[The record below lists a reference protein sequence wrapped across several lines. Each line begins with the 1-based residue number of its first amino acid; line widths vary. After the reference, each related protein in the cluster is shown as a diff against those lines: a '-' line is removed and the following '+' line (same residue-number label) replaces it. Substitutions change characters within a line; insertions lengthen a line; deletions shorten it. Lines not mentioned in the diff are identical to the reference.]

1 MAHPKIPHLKTE
13 KYKAIGKR
21 PYGFDSYR
29 DEEGQA
35 WFVPH
40 KETIEFLAEA
50 IEHIRSGRSVRTVAA
65 WLEDKTK
72 RKLSATRLHKLAWTE
87 EELAERRKDRR
98 KKLTPKQRKIE
109 DLKNTEKQTRIKAEQ
124 AKRRLER
131 ARTGSGI
138 QTGSEPESFSDAGQ
152 PLERDVAFRPNP
164 GPQTDF
170 LAANEREVFYGGA
183 RGGGKTYSLLIAP
196 LRFVDKSTSRALL
209 IRRSMPELRDV
220 IFQTQQ
226 LYPKAVPGAKFKTQ
240 ENTWHFPGGARIEFG
255 YCENLQDVLR
265 YQGQSYSWIGVDEL
279 PQYDSPDVWHFLRS
293 SLRSADPSIPLHM
306 RACVDEGEVLTVDGW
321 KDIKDVRFG
330 ETVYSMDLETGELIT
345 KPVTGSYVY
354 DIDEPLVRI
363 FKKGFYAS
371 MTKDHRIAYRRHN
384 VEDKIEISRWN
395 EYKGKS
401 INLIRASNGYNAPG
415 FTKPD
420 FWEGSVEDYC
430 EFLGLFIAEGCTT
443 TRNRVIIT
451 QSKEQNHDF
460 VRRVMGSSGLKVYYS
475 CGDFTISDTALRE
488 HLLPLGKAHQKHF
501 PREFLKTATKQQLE
515 LAFKAYA
522 LGDGHWQSENSVE
535 CYTTSEQLRDDLQEI
550 AFKIG
555 ARTHT
560 RKRVY
565 PDPNQRDSWTVAFV
579 FNKKHTKVDRNPN
592 KRNDVVE
599 VDYKGKVY
607 CISVQDTENF
617 ILRQKGVVY
626 LSGNTGNPGNR
637 GSRWVKE
644 LFIEPCKPNTRFSE
658 KVEYELEGRTL
669 STEITRKFIPASVWD
684 NPYLTQDSSYIAMLA
699 SLPEVKRK
707 QFLYGDWD
715 VVEDGAFSEF
725 SRSTHVVEPFEVPNG
740 WTRIRAADF
749 GFSSPSAILWGA
761 VDYDNNIWI
770 YRELYVSKVTADQ
783 LGRMIR
789 EVESGDGK
797 IYDAVLDSSCWARRG
812 DRGPSIAEMLNAE
825 GCRFRPSD
833 RSPGSRISGKI
844 EVHKRLMVDEDTEE
858 PRLRIFE
865 NCPNLIR
872 QLSSLPLDKN
882 NPEDVDTKAEDH
894 AYDALRYMVSSRPTN
909 IRTAFE
915 NMPKSTWRPSDNRFG
930 Y

>member
-1 MAHPKIPHLKTE
+1 MAHPKIPHLKTD
-13 KYKAIGKR
+13 KYKAVGKR

-40 KETIEFLAEA
+40 KPTIDLLAEA
-50 IEHIRSGRSVRTVAA
+50 IDHIRSGRSVRKVAA
-65 WLEDKTK
+65 WLEDKTQ

-98 KKLTPKQRKIE
+98 KNLTPKQRKIE

-131 ARTGSGI
+131 ARAGSGI

-196 LRFVDKSTSRALL
+196 LRFVDKPTSRALL

-279 PQYDSPDVWHFLRS
+279 PQYDSPDVWYFLRS

-306 RACVDEGEVLTVDGW
+306 RA
-321 KDIKDVRFG
+321 
-330 ETVYSMDLETGELIT
+330 
-345 KPVTGSYVY
+345 
-354 DIDEPLVRI
+354 
-363 FKKGFYAS
+363 
-371 MTKDHRIAYRRHN
+371 
-384 VEDKIEISRWN
+384 
-395 EYKGKS
+395 
-401 INLIRASNGYNAPG
+401 
-415 FTKPD
+415 
-420 FWEGSVEDYC
+420 
-430 EFLGLFIAEGCTT
+430 
-443 TRNRVIIT
+443 
-451 QSKEQNHDF
+451 
-460 VRRVMGSSGLKVYYS
+460 
-475 CGDFTISDTALRE
+475 
-488 HLLPLGKAHQKHF
+488 
-501 PREFLKTATKQQLE
+501 
-515 LAFKAYA
+515 
-522 LGDGHWQSENSVE
+522 
-535 CYTTSEQLRDDLQEI
+535 
-550 AFKIG
+550 
-555 ARTHT
+555 
-560 RKRVY
+560 
-565 PDPNQRDSWTVAFV
+565 
-579 FNKKHTKVDRNPN
+579 
-592 KRNDVVE
+592 
-599 VDYKGKVY
+599 
-607 CISVQDTENF
+607 
-617 ILRQKGVVY
+617 
-626 LSGNTGNPGNR
+626 TGNPGNR

-725 SRSTHVVEPFEVPNG
+725 NRSTHVVEPFEVPNG

-770 YRELYVSKVTADQ
+770 YRELYISKVTADQ

-844 EVHKRLMVDEDTEE
+844 EIHKRLMVDEDTEE

-915 NMPKSTWRPSDNRFG
+915 NTPKSTWRPSDNRFG

>member
-1 MAHPKIPHLKTE
+1 MAHPKIPHLKTD
-13 KYKAIGKR
+13 KYKAVGKR

-40 KETIEFLAEA
+40 KPTIDLLAEA
-50 IEHIRSGRSVRTVAA
+50 IDHIRSGRSVRKVAA
-65 WLEDKTK
+65 WLEDKTQ

-98 KKLTPKQRKIE
+98 KNLTPKQRKIE
-109 DLKNTEKQTRIKAEQ
+109 DLKNVEKQTRIKAEQ
-124 AKRRLER
+124 AKRRLGR
-131 ARTGSGI
+131 ARAGSGI

-152 PLERDVAFRPNP
+152 PLERDIAFRPNP

-196 LRFVDKSTSRALL
+196 LRFVDKPTSRALL

-279 PQYDSPDVWHFLRS
+279 PQYDSPDVWYFLRS

-306 RACVDEGEVLTVDGW
+306 RA
-321 KDIKDVRFG
+321 
-330 ETVYSMDLETGELIT
+330 
-345 KPVTGSYVY
+345 
-354 DIDEPLVRI
+354 
-363 FKKGFYAS
+363 
-371 MTKDHRIAYRRHN
+371 
-384 VEDKIEISRWN
+384 
-395 EYKGKS
+395 
-401 INLIRASNGYNAPG
+401 
-415 FTKPD
+415 
-420 FWEGSVEDYC
+420 
-430 EFLGLFIAEGCTT
+430 
-443 TRNRVIIT
+443 
-451 QSKEQNHDF
+451 
-460 VRRVMGSSGLKVYYS
+460 
-475 CGDFTISDTALRE
+475 
-488 HLLPLGKAHQKHF
+488 
-501 PREFLKTATKQQLE
+501 
-515 LAFKAYA
+515 
-522 LGDGHWQSENSVE
+522 
-535 CYTTSEQLRDDLQEI
+535 
-550 AFKIG
+550 
-555 ARTHT
+555 
-560 RKRVY
+560 
-565 PDPNQRDSWTVAFV
+565 
-579 FNKKHTKVDRNPN
+579 
-592 KRNDVVE
+592 
-599 VDYKGKVY
+599 
-607 CISVQDTENF
+607 
-617 ILRQKGVVY
+617 
-626 LSGNTGNPGNR
+626 TGNPGNR

-725 SRSTHVVEPFEVPNG
+725 DRSTHVVEPFEVPNG

-770 YRELYVSKVTADQ
+770 YRELYISKVTADQ

-844 EVHKRLMVDEDTEE
+844 EIHKRLMVDEDTEE

-915 NMPKSTWRPSDNRFG
+915 NTPKSTWRPSDNRFG

>member
-1 MAHPKIPHLKTE
+1 MAHPKIPHLKTD
-13 KYKAIGKR
+13 KYKAVGKR

-40 KETIEFLAEA
+40 KPTIDLLAEA
-50 IEHIRSGRSVRTVAA
+50 IDHIRSGRSVRTVAA

-98 KKLTPKQRKIE
+98 KNLTPKQRKIE

-131 ARTGSGI
+131 ARSRSGV
-138 QTGSEPESFSDAGQ
+138 QTGLEPESFDDAGQ

-196 LRFVDKSTSRALL
+196 LRFVDKPTSRALL

-240 ENTWHFPGGARIEFG
+240 ENTWHFPSGARIEFG
-255 YCENLQDVLR
+255 YCENLTDVLR

-279 PQYDSPDVWHFLRS
+279 PQYESPDVWHFLRS
-293 SLRSADPSIPLHM
+293 SLRSADPSIPLHF
-306 RACVDEGEVLTVDGW
+306 RA
-321 KDIKDVRFG
+321 
-330 ETVYSMDLETGELIT
+330 
-345 KPVTGSYVY
+345 
-354 DIDEPLVRI
+354 
-363 FKKGFYAS
+363 
-371 MTKDHRIAYRRHN
+371 
-384 VEDKIEISRWN
+384 
-395 EYKGKS
+395 
-401 INLIRASNGYNAPG
+401 
-415 FTKPD
+415 
-420 FWEGSVEDYC
+420 
-430 EFLGLFIAEGCTT
+430 
-443 TRNRVIIT
+443 
-451 QSKEQNHDF
+451 
-460 VRRVMGSSGLKVYYS
+460 
-475 CGDFTISDTALRE
+475 
-488 HLLPLGKAHQKHF
+488 
-501 PREFLKTATKQQLE
+501 
-515 LAFKAYA
+515 
-522 LGDGHWQSENSVE
+522 
-535 CYTTSEQLRDDLQEI
+535 
-550 AFKIG
+550 
-555 ARTHT
+555 
-560 RKRVY
+560 
-565 PDPNQRDSWTVAFV
+565 
-579 FNKKHTKVDRNPN
+579 
-592 KRNDVVE
+592 
-599 VDYKGKVY
+599 
-607 CISVQDTENF
+607 
-617 ILRQKGVVY
+617 
-626 LSGNTGNPGNR
+626 TGNPGNR

-644 LFIEPCKPNTRFSE
+644 LFIDPAEPNTRFTQ
-658 KVEYELEGRTL
+658 KVEYELDGRTL

-725 SRSTHVVEPFEVPNG
+725 NRSTHVVEPFEVPNG

-761 VDYDNNIWI
+761 VDYDDNLWI

-812 DRGPSIAEMLNAE
+812 DRGPSIAEMMNAE

-915 NMPKSTWRPSDNRFG
+915 NTPKSTWRPSDNRFG

>member
-1 MAHPKIPHLKTE
+1 MAHPKIPHLKTD
-13 KYKAIGKR
+13 KYKAVGKR

-40 KETIEFLAEA
+40 KPTIDLLAEA
-50 IEHIRSGRSVRTVAA
+50 IDHIRSGRSVRTVAA

-87 EELAERRKDRR
+87 EELTERRKDRR

-131 ARTGSGI
+131 ARSRSGV
-138 QTGSEPESFSDAGQ
+138 QTGLEPESFADAGQ
-152 PLERDVAFRPNP
+152 PLERDIAFRPNP

-196 LRFVDKSTSRALL
+196 LRFVDKPTSRALL

-226 LYPKAVPGAKFKTQ
+226 LYPKAVPGAKFKIQ
-240 ENTWHFPGGARIEFG
+240 ENTWHFPSGARIEFG
-255 YCENLQDVLR
+255 YCENLTDVLR

-279 PQYDSPDVWHFLRS
+279 PQYESPDVWHFLRS
-293 SLRSADPSIPLHM
+293 SLRSADPSIPLHF
-306 RACVDEGEVLTVDGW
+306 RA
-321 KDIKDVRFG
+321 
-330 ETVYSMDLETGELIT
+330 
-345 KPVTGSYVY
+345 
-354 DIDEPLVRI
+354 
-363 FKKGFYAS
+363 
-371 MTKDHRIAYRRHN
+371 
-384 VEDKIEISRWN
+384 
-395 EYKGKS
+395 
-401 INLIRASNGYNAPG
+401 
-415 FTKPD
+415 
-420 FWEGSVEDYC
+420 
-430 EFLGLFIAEGCTT
+430 
-443 TRNRVIIT
+443 
-451 QSKEQNHDF
+451 
-460 VRRVMGSSGLKVYYS
+460 
-475 CGDFTISDTALRE
+475 
-488 HLLPLGKAHQKHF
+488 
-501 PREFLKTATKQQLE
+501 
-515 LAFKAYA
+515 
-522 LGDGHWQSENSVE
+522 
-535 CYTTSEQLRDDLQEI
+535 
-550 AFKIG
+550 
-555 ARTHT
+555 
-560 RKRVY
+560 
-565 PDPNQRDSWTVAFV
+565 
-579 FNKKHTKVDRNPN
+579 
-592 KRNDVVE
+592 
-599 VDYKGKVY
+599 
-607 CISVQDTENF
+607 
-617 ILRQKGVVY
+617 
-626 LSGNTGNPGNR
+626 TGNPGNR

-644 LFIEPCKPNTRFSE
+644 LFIDPAEPNTRFTQ
-658 KVEYELEGRTL
+658 KVEYELDGRTL

-725 SRSTHVVEPFEVPNG
+725 NRSTHVVQPFEVPNG

-761 VDYDNNIWI
+761 VDYDDNLWI

-812 DRGPSIAEMLNAE
+812 DRGPSIAEMMNAE

-915 NMPKSTWRPSDNRFG
+915 NTPKSTWRPSDNRFG

>member
-1 MAHPKIPHLKTE
+1 MAHPKIPHLKTD
-13 KYKAIGKR
+13 KYKAVGKR

-40 KETIEFLAEA
+40 KPTIDLLAEA
-50 IEHIRSGRSVRTVAA
+50 IDHIRSGRSVRTVAA
-65 WLEDKTK
+65 WLEDKTQ

-98 KKLTPKQRKIE
+98 KNLTPKQRKIE
-109 DLKNTEKQTRIKAEQ
+109 DLKNVEKQTRIKAEQ

-131 ARTGSGI
+131 ARAGSGI

-196 LRFVDKSTSRALL
+196 LRFVDKPTSRALL

-279 PQYDSPDVWHFLRS
+279 PQYDSPDVWYFLRS

-306 RACVDEGEVLTVDGW
+306 RA
-321 KDIKDVRFG
+321 
-330 ETVYSMDLETGELIT
+330 
-345 KPVTGSYVY
+345 
-354 DIDEPLVRI
+354 
-363 FKKGFYAS
+363 
-371 MTKDHRIAYRRHN
+371 
-384 VEDKIEISRWN
+384 
-395 EYKGKS
+395 
-401 INLIRASNGYNAPG
+401 
-415 FTKPD
+415 
-420 FWEGSVEDYC
+420 
-430 EFLGLFIAEGCTT
+430 
-443 TRNRVIIT
+443 
-451 QSKEQNHDF
+451 
-460 VRRVMGSSGLKVYYS
+460 
-475 CGDFTISDTALRE
+475 
-488 HLLPLGKAHQKHF
+488 
-501 PREFLKTATKQQLE
+501 
-515 LAFKAYA
+515 
-522 LGDGHWQSENSVE
+522 
-535 CYTTSEQLRDDLQEI
+535 
-550 AFKIG
+550 
-555 ARTHT
+555 
-560 RKRVY
+560 
-565 PDPNQRDSWTVAFV
+565 
-579 FNKKHTKVDRNPN
+579 
-592 KRNDVVE
+592 
-599 VDYKGKVY
+599 
-607 CISVQDTENF
+607 
-617 ILRQKGVVY
+617 
-626 LSGNTGNPGNR
+626 TGNPGNR

-725 SRSTHVVEPFEVPNG
+725 NRSTHVVEPFEVPNG

-761 VDYDNNIWI
+761 VDYDDNLWI

-812 DRGPSIAEMLNAE
+812 DRGPSIAEMMNAE

-915 NMPKSTWRPSDNRFG
+915 NTPKSTWRPSDNRFG

>member
-1 MAHPKIPHLKTE
+1 MAHPKIPHLKTD
-13 KYKAIGKR
+13 KYKAVGKR

-29 DEEGQA
+29 DEEGKA

-40 KETIEFLAEA
+40 KPTIDLLAEA
-50 IEHIRSGRSVRTVAA
+50 IDHIRSGRSVRTVAA

-87 EELAERRKDRR
+87 EELTERRKDRR
-98 KKLTPKQRKIE
+98 KNLTPKQRKIE

-131 ARTGSGI
+131 ARSRSGV
-138 QTGSEPESFSDAGQ
+138 QTGLEPESFDDAGQ

-196 LRFVDKSTSRALL
+196 LRFVDKPTSRALL

-240 ENTWHFPGGARIEFG
+240 ENTWHFPSGARIEFG
-255 YCENLQDVLR
+255 YCENLTDVLR

-279 PQYDSPDVWHFLRS
+279 PQYESPDVWHFLRS
-293 SLRSADPSIPLHM
+293 SLRSADPSIPLHF
-306 RACVDEGEVLTVDGW
+306 RA
-321 KDIKDVRFG
+321 
-330 ETVYSMDLETGELIT
+330 
-345 KPVTGSYVY
+345 
-354 DIDEPLVRI
+354 
-363 FKKGFYAS
+363 
-371 MTKDHRIAYRRHN
+371 
-384 VEDKIEISRWN
+384 
-395 EYKGKS
+395 
-401 INLIRASNGYNAPG
+401 
-415 FTKPD
+415 
-420 FWEGSVEDYC
+420 
-430 EFLGLFIAEGCTT
+430 
-443 TRNRVIIT
+443 
-451 QSKEQNHDF
+451 
-460 VRRVMGSSGLKVYYS
+460 
-475 CGDFTISDTALRE
+475 
-488 HLLPLGKAHQKHF
+488 
-501 PREFLKTATKQQLE
+501 
-515 LAFKAYA
+515 
-522 LGDGHWQSENSVE
+522 
-535 CYTTSEQLRDDLQEI
+535 
-550 AFKIG
+550 
-555 ARTHT
+555 
-560 RKRVY
+560 
-565 PDPNQRDSWTVAFV
+565 
-579 FNKKHTKVDRNPN
+579 
-592 KRNDVVE
+592 
-599 VDYKGKVY
+599 
-607 CISVQDTENF
+607 
-617 ILRQKGVVY
+617 
-626 LSGNTGNPGNR
+626 TGNPGNR

-644 LFIEPCKPNTRFSE
+644 LFIDPAEPNTRFTQ
-658 KVEYELEGRTL
+658 KVEYELDGRTL

-725 SRSTHVVEPFEVPNG
+725 NRSTHVVQPFEVPNG

-761 VDYDNNIWI
+761 VDYDDNLWI

-812 DRGPSIAEMLNAE
+812 DRGPSIAEMMNAE

-915 NMPKSTWRPSDNRFG
+915 NTPKSTWRPSDNRFG

>member
-1 MAHPKIPHLKTE
+1 MAHPKIPHLKTD
-13 KYKAIGKR
+13 KYKAVGKR

-40 KETIEFLAEA
+40 KPTIDLLAEA
-50 IEHIRSGRSVRTVAA
+50 IDHIRSGRSVRTVAA

-87 EELAERRKDRR
+87 EELTERRKDRR
-98 KKLTPKQRKIE
+98 KNLTPKQRKIE

-131 ARTGSGI
+131 ARAGSGI

-196 LRFVDKSTSRALL
+196 LRFVDKPTSRALL

-255 YCENLQDVLR
+255 YCENLPDVLR

-279 PQYDSPDVWHFLRS
+279 PQYESPDVWHFLRS
-293 SLRSADPSIPLHM
+293 SLRSADPSIPLHF
-306 RACVDEGEVLTVDGW
+306 RA
-321 KDIKDVRFG
+321 
-330 ETVYSMDLETGELIT
+330 
-345 KPVTGSYVY
+345 
-354 DIDEPLVRI
+354 
-363 FKKGFYAS
+363 
-371 MTKDHRIAYRRHN
+371 
-384 VEDKIEISRWN
+384 
-395 EYKGKS
+395 
-401 INLIRASNGYNAPG
+401 
-415 FTKPD
+415 
-420 FWEGSVEDYC
+420 
-430 EFLGLFIAEGCTT
+430 
-443 TRNRVIIT
+443 
-451 QSKEQNHDF
+451 
-460 VRRVMGSSGLKVYYS
+460 
-475 CGDFTISDTALRE
+475 
-488 HLLPLGKAHQKHF
+488 
-501 PREFLKTATKQQLE
+501 
-515 LAFKAYA
+515 
-522 LGDGHWQSENSVE
+522 
-535 CYTTSEQLRDDLQEI
+535 
-550 AFKIG
+550 
-555 ARTHT
+555 
-560 RKRVY
+560 
-565 PDPNQRDSWTVAFV
+565 
-579 FNKKHTKVDRNPN
+579 
-592 KRNDVVE
+592 
-599 VDYKGKVY
+599 
-607 CISVQDTENF
+607 
-617 ILRQKGVVY
+617 
-626 LSGNTGNPGNR
+626 TGNPGNR

-644 LFIEPCKPNTRFSE
+644 LFIDPAEPNTRFTQ
-658 KVEYELEGRTL
+658 KVEYELGGRTL

-725 SRSTHVVEPFEVPNG
+725 NRSTHVVEPFEVPNG

-761 VDYDNNIWI
+761 VDYDDNLWI

-915 NMPKSTWRPSDNRFG
+915 NTPKSTWRPSDNRFG

>member
-1 MAHPKIPHLKTE
+1 MAHPKIPHLKTD
-13 KYKAIGKR
+13 KYKAVGKR

-40 KETIEFLAEA
+40 KPTIDLLAEA
-50 IEHIRSGRSVRTVAA
+50 IDHIRSGRSVRTVSA
-65 WLEDKTK
+65 WLEDKTQ
-72 RKLSATRLHKLAWTE
+72 RKLSATRLHKLAWTP

-98 KKLTPKQRKIE
+98 KNLTPKQRKIE
-109 DLKNTEKQTRIKAEQ
+109 DLKNVEKQTRIKAEQ
-124 AKRRLER
+124 AKRRLGR
-131 ARTGSGI
+131 ARAGSGI

-196 LRFVDKSTSRALL
+196 LRFVDKPTSRALL

-240 ENTWHFPGGARIEFG
+240 ENTWHFPSGARIEFG
-255 YCENLQDVLR
+255 YCENLTDVLR

-293 SLRSADPSIPLHM
+293 SLRSADPSIPLHF
-306 RACVDEGEVLTVDGW
+306 RA
-321 KDIKDVRFG
+321 
-330 ETVYSMDLETGELIT
+330 
-345 KPVTGSYVY
+345 
-354 DIDEPLVRI
+354 
-363 FKKGFYAS
+363 
-371 MTKDHRIAYRRHN
+371 
-384 VEDKIEISRWN
+384 
-395 EYKGKS
+395 
-401 INLIRASNGYNAPG
+401 
-415 FTKPD
+415 
-420 FWEGSVEDYC
+420 
-430 EFLGLFIAEGCTT
+430 
-443 TRNRVIIT
+443 
-451 QSKEQNHDF
+451 
-460 VRRVMGSSGLKVYYS
+460 
-475 CGDFTISDTALRE
+475 
-488 HLLPLGKAHQKHF
+488 
-501 PREFLKTATKQQLE
+501 
-515 LAFKAYA
+515 
-522 LGDGHWQSENSVE
+522 
-535 CYTTSEQLRDDLQEI
+535 
-550 AFKIG
+550 
-555 ARTHT
+555 
-560 RKRVY
+560 
-565 PDPNQRDSWTVAFV
+565 
-579 FNKKHTKVDRNPN
+579 
-592 KRNDVVE
+592 
-599 VDYKGKVY
+599 
-607 CISVQDTENF
+607 
-617 ILRQKGVVY
+617 
-626 LSGNTGNPGNR
+626 TGNPGNR

-644 LFIEPCKPNTRFSE
+644 LFIDPAEPNTRFTE
-658 KVEYELEGRTL
+658 KVEYELDGRTL

-725 SRSTHVVEPFEVPNG
+725 NRSTHVVEPFEVPNG

-761 VDYDNNIWI
+761 VDYDDNLWI

-833 RSPGSRISGKI
+833 RSPGSRIGGKI

-915 NMPKSTWRPSDNRFG
+915 NTPKSTWRPSDNRFG

>member
-1 MAHPKIPHLKTE
+1 MAHPKIPHLKTD
-13 KYKAIGKR
+13 KYKAVGKR

-40 KETIEFLAEA
+40 KPTIDLLAEA
-50 IEHIRSGRSVRTVAA
+50 IDHIRSGRSVRTVAA
-65 WLEDKTK
+65 WLEDKTQ

-98 KKLTPKQRKIE
+98 KNLTPKQRKIE
-109 DLKNTEKQTRIKAEQ
+109 DLKNTEKQTRIKSEQ

-131 ARTGSGI
+131 ARAGSGI

-152 PLERDVAFRPNP
+152 PLERDIAFRPNP

-196 LRFVDKSTSRALL
+196 LRFVDKPTSRALL

-279 PQYDSPDVWHFLRS
+279 PQYDSPDVWYFLRS

-306 RACVDEGEVLTVDGW
+306 RA
-321 KDIKDVRFG
+321 
-330 ETVYSMDLETGELIT
+330 
-345 KPVTGSYVY
+345 
-354 DIDEPLVRI
+354 
-363 FKKGFYAS
+363 
-371 MTKDHRIAYRRHN
+371 
-384 VEDKIEISRWN
+384 
-395 EYKGKS
+395 
-401 INLIRASNGYNAPG
+401 
-415 FTKPD
+415 
-420 FWEGSVEDYC
+420 
-430 EFLGLFIAEGCTT
+430 
-443 TRNRVIIT
+443 
-451 QSKEQNHDF
+451 
-460 VRRVMGSSGLKVYYS
+460 
-475 CGDFTISDTALRE
+475 
-488 HLLPLGKAHQKHF
+488 
-501 PREFLKTATKQQLE
+501 
-515 LAFKAYA
+515 
-522 LGDGHWQSENSVE
+522 
-535 CYTTSEQLRDDLQEI
+535 
-550 AFKIG
+550 
-555 ARTHT
+555 
-560 RKRVY
+560 
-565 PDPNQRDSWTVAFV
+565 
-579 FNKKHTKVDRNPN
+579 
-592 KRNDVVE
+592 
-599 VDYKGKVY
+599 
-607 CISVQDTENF
+607 
-617 ILRQKGVVY
+617 
-626 LSGNTGNPGNR
+626 TGNPGNR

-725 SRSTHVVEPFEVPNG
+725 NRSTHVVEPFEVPNG

-770 YRELYVSKVTADQ
+770 YRELYISKVTADQ

-844 EVHKRLMVDEDTEE
+844 EIHKRLMVDEDTEE

-915 NMPKSTWRPSDNRFG
+915 NMPKTTWRPSDNRFG

>member
-1 MAHPKIPHLKTE
+1 MAHPKIPHLKTD
-13 KYKAIGKR
+13 KYKAVGKR

-40 KETIEFLAEA
+40 KPTIDLLAEA
-50 IEHIRSGRSVRTVAA
+50 IDHIRSGRSVRTVAA

-87 EELAERRKDRR
+87 EELTERRKDRR
-98 KKLTPKQRKIE
+98 KNLTPKQRKIE

-131 ARTGSGI
+131 ARSRSGV
-138 QTGSEPESFSDAGQ
+138 QTGLEPESFDDAGQ

-196 LRFVDKSTSRALL
+196 LRFVDKPTSRALL

-240 ENTWHFPGGARIEFG
+240 ENTWHFPSGARIEFG
-255 YCENLQDVLR
+255 YCENLTDVLR

-279 PQYDSPDVWHFLRS
+279 PQYESPDVWHFLRS
-293 SLRSADPSIPLHM
+293 SLRSADPSIPLHF
-306 RACVDEGEVLTVDGW
+306 RA
-321 KDIKDVRFG
+321 
-330 ETVYSMDLETGELIT
+330 
-345 KPVTGSYVY
+345 
-354 DIDEPLVRI
+354 
-363 FKKGFYAS
+363 
-371 MTKDHRIAYRRHN
+371 
-384 VEDKIEISRWN
+384 
-395 EYKGKS
+395 
-401 INLIRASNGYNAPG
+401 
-415 FTKPD
+415 
-420 FWEGSVEDYC
+420 
-430 EFLGLFIAEGCTT
+430 
-443 TRNRVIIT
+443 
-451 QSKEQNHDF
+451 
-460 VRRVMGSSGLKVYYS
+460 
-475 CGDFTISDTALRE
+475 
-488 HLLPLGKAHQKHF
+488 
-501 PREFLKTATKQQLE
+501 
-515 LAFKAYA
+515 
-522 LGDGHWQSENSVE
+522 
-535 CYTTSEQLRDDLQEI
+535 
-550 AFKIG
+550 
-555 ARTHT
+555 
-560 RKRVY
+560 
-565 PDPNQRDSWTVAFV
+565 
-579 FNKKHTKVDRNPN
+579 
-592 KRNDVVE
+592 
-599 VDYKGKVY
+599 
-607 CISVQDTENF
+607 
-617 ILRQKGVVY
+617 
-626 LSGNTGNPGNR
+626 TGNPGNR

-644 LFIEPCKPNTRFSE
+644 LFIDPAEPNTRFTQ
-658 KVEYELEGRTL
+658 KVEYELDGRTL

-725 SRSTHVVEPFEVPNG
+725 NRSTHVVEPFEVPNG

-761 VDYDNNIWI
+761 VDYDDNLWI

-812 DRGPSIAEMLNAE
+812 DRGPSIAEMMNAE

-915 NMPKSTWRPSDNRFG
+915 NTPKSTWRPSDNRFG

>member
-1 MAHPKIPHLKTE
+1 MAHPKIPHLKTD
-13 KYKAIGKR
+13 KYKAVGKR

-40 KETIEFLAEA
+40 KPTIDLLAEA
-50 IEHIRSGRSVRTVAA
+50 IDHIRSGRSVRKVAA
-65 WLEDKTK
+65 WLEDKTQ

-98 KKLTPKQRKIE
+98 KNLTPKQRKIE

-124 AKRRLER
+124 AKRRLGR
-131 ARTGSGI
+131 ARAGSGI

-196 LRFVDKSTSRALL
+196 LRFVDKPTSRALL

-279 PQYDSPDVWHFLRS
+279 PQYDSPDVWYFLRS

-306 RACVDEGEVLTVDGW
+306 RA
-321 KDIKDVRFG
+321 
-330 ETVYSMDLETGELIT
+330 
-345 KPVTGSYVY
+345 
-354 DIDEPLVRI
+354 
-363 FKKGFYAS
+363 
-371 MTKDHRIAYRRHN
+371 
-384 VEDKIEISRWN
+384 
-395 EYKGKS
+395 
-401 INLIRASNGYNAPG
+401 
-415 FTKPD
+415 
-420 FWEGSVEDYC
+420 
-430 EFLGLFIAEGCTT
+430 
-443 TRNRVIIT
+443 
-451 QSKEQNHDF
+451 
-460 VRRVMGSSGLKVYYS
+460 
-475 CGDFTISDTALRE
+475 
-488 HLLPLGKAHQKHF
+488 
-501 PREFLKTATKQQLE
+501 
-515 LAFKAYA
+515 
-522 LGDGHWQSENSVE
+522 
-535 CYTTSEQLRDDLQEI
+535 
-550 AFKIG
+550 
-555 ARTHT
+555 
-560 RKRVY
+560 
-565 PDPNQRDSWTVAFV
+565 
-579 FNKKHTKVDRNPN
+579 
-592 KRNDVVE
+592 
-599 VDYKGKVY
+599 
-607 CISVQDTENF
+607 
-617 ILRQKGVVY
+617 
-626 LSGNTGNPGNR
+626 TGNPGNR

-725 SRSTHVVEPFEVPNG
+725 NRSTHVVEPFEVPNG

-770 YRELYVSKVTADQ
+770 YRELYISKVTADQ

-844 EVHKRLMVDEDTEE
+844 EIHKRLMVDEDTEE

>member
-1 MAHPKIPHLKTE
+1 MAHPKIPHLKTD
-13 KYKAIGKR
+13 KYKAVGKR

-40 KETIEFLAEA
+40 KPTIDLLAEA
-50 IEHIRSGRSVRTVAA
+50 IDHIRSGRSVRTVAA

-87 EELAERRKDRR
+87 EELTERRKDRR
-98 KKLTPKQRKIE
+98 KNLTPKQRKIE

-131 ARTGSGI
+131 ARFRSGV
-138 QTGSEPESFSDAGQ
+138 QTGLEPESFADAGQ

-196 LRFVDKSTSRALL
+196 LRFVDKPTSRALL

-240 ENTWHFPGGARIEFG
+240 ENTWHFPSGARIEFG
-255 YCENLQDVLR
+255 YCENLTDVLR

-279 PQYDSPDVWHFLRS
+279 PQYESPDVWHFLRS
-293 SLRSADPSIPLHM
+293 SLRSADPSIPLHF
-306 RACVDEGEVLTVDGW
+306 RA
-321 KDIKDVRFG
+321 
-330 ETVYSMDLETGELIT
+330 
-345 KPVTGSYVY
+345 
-354 DIDEPLVRI
+354 
-363 FKKGFYAS
+363 
-371 MTKDHRIAYRRHN
+371 
-384 VEDKIEISRWN
+384 
-395 EYKGKS
+395 
-401 INLIRASNGYNAPG
+401 
-415 FTKPD
+415 
-420 FWEGSVEDYC
+420 
-430 EFLGLFIAEGCTT
+430 
-443 TRNRVIIT
+443 
-451 QSKEQNHDF
+451 
-460 VRRVMGSSGLKVYYS
+460 
-475 CGDFTISDTALRE
+475 
-488 HLLPLGKAHQKHF
+488 
-501 PREFLKTATKQQLE
+501 
-515 LAFKAYA
+515 
-522 LGDGHWQSENSVE
+522 
-535 CYTTSEQLRDDLQEI
+535 
-550 AFKIG
+550 
-555 ARTHT
+555 
-560 RKRVY
+560 
-565 PDPNQRDSWTVAFV
+565 
-579 FNKKHTKVDRNPN
+579 
-592 KRNDVVE
+592 
-599 VDYKGKVY
+599 
-607 CISVQDTENF
+607 
-617 ILRQKGVVY
+617 
-626 LSGNTGNPGNR
+626 TGNPGNR

-644 LFIEPCKPNTRFSE
+644 LFIDPAEPNTRFTQ
-658 KVEYELEGRTL
+658 KVEYELDGRTL

-725 SRSTHVVEPFEVPNG
+725 NRSTHVVEPFEVPNG

-761 VDYDNNIWI
+761 VDYDDNLWI

-812 DRGPSIAEMLNAE
+812 DRGPSIAEMMNAE

-915 NMPKSTWRPSDNRFG
+915 NTPKSTWRPSDNRFG

>member
-29 DEEGQA
+29 DKEGQA

-50 IEHIRSGRSVRTVAA
+50 IEHIRSGRSVRTVSA

-131 ARTGSGI
+131 AKSGSGI

-152 PLERDVAFRPNP
+152 PLERDVAFRPNH

-196 LRFVDKSTSRALL
+196 LRFVDKPTSRALL
-209 IRRSMPELRDV
+209 IRKSMPELRDV

-306 RACVDEGEVLTVDGW
+306 RA
-321 KDIKDVRFG
+321 
-330 ETVYSMDLETGELIT
+330 
-345 KPVTGSYVY
+345 
-354 DIDEPLVRI
+354 
-363 FKKGFYAS
+363 
-371 MTKDHRIAYRRHN
+371 
-384 VEDKIEISRWN
+384 
-395 EYKGKS
+395 
-401 INLIRASNGYNAPG
+401 
-415 FTKPD
+415 
-420 FWEGSVEDYC
+420 
-430 EFLGLFIAEGCTT
+430 
-443 TRNRVIIT
+443 
-451 QSKEQNHDF
+451 
-460 VRRVMGSSGLKVYYS
+460 
-475 CGDFTISDTALRE
+475 
-488 HLLPLGKAHQKHF
+488 
-501 PREFLKTATKQQLE
+501 
-515 LAFKAYA
+515 
-522 LGDGHWQSENSVE
+522 
-535 CYTTSEQLRDDLQEI
+535 
-550 AFKIG
+550 
-555 ARTHT
+555 
-560 RKRVY
+560 
-565 PDPNQRDSWTVAFV
+565 
-579 FNKKHTKVDRNPN
+579 
-592 KRNDVVE
+592 
-599 VDYKGKVY
+599 
-607 CISVQDTENF
+607 
-617 ILRQKGVVY
+617 
-626 LSGNTGNPGNR
+626 TGNPGNR

-725 SRSTHVVEPFEVPNG
+725 NRSTHVVEPFEVPNG

-844 EVHKRLMVDEDTEE
+844 EIHKRLMVDEDTEE

-872 QLSSLPLDKN
+872 QLNSLPLDKN

-915 NMPKSTWRPSDNRFG
+915 NTPKSTWRPSDNRFG

>member
-29 DEEGQA
+29 DKEGQA

-65 WLEDKTK
+65 WLEDKTQ

-98 KKLTPKQRKIE
+98 KNLTPKQRKIE

-131 ARTGSGI
+131 AKAGSGI

-152 PLERDVAFRPNP
+152 PLERDVAFRPNH

-196 LRFVDKSTSRALL
+196 LRFVDKPTSRALL

-306 RACVDEGEVLTVDGW
+306 RA
-321 KDIKDVRFG
+321 
-330 ETVYSMDLETGELIT
+330 
-345 KPVTGSYVY
+345 
-354 DIDEPLVRI
+354 
-363 FKKGFYAS
+363 
-371 MTKDHRIAYRRHN
+371 
-384 VEDKIEISRWN
+384 
-395 EYKGKS
+395 
-401 INLIRASNGYNAPG
+401 
-415 FTKPD
+415 
-420 FWEGSVEDYC
+420 
-430 EFLGLFIAEGCTT
+430 
-443 TRNRVIIT
+443 
-451 QSKEQNHDF
+451 
-460 VRRVMGSSGLKVYYS
+460 
-475 CGDFTISDTALRE
+475 
-488 HLLPLGKAHQKHF
+488 
-501 PREFLKTATKQQLE
+501 
-515 LAFKAYA
+515 
-522 LGDGHWQSENSVE
+522 
-535 CYTTSEQLRDDLQEI
+535 
-550 AFKIG
+550 
-555 ARTHT
+555 
-560 RKRVY
+560 
-565 PDPNQRDSWTVAFV
+565 
-579 FNKKHTKVDRNPN
+579 
-592 KRNDVVE
+592 
-599 VDYKGKVY
+599 
-607 CISVQDTENF
+607 
-617 ILRQKGVVY
+617 
-626 LSGNTGNPGNR
+626 TGNPGNR

-725 SRSTHVVEPFEVPNG
+725 NRSTHVVEPFEVPNG

-844 EVHKRLMVDEDTEE
+844 EIHKRLMVDEDTEE

-872 QLSSLPLDKN
+872 QLNSLPLDKN

-915 NMPKSTWRPSDNRFG
+915 NTPKSTWRPSDNRFG

>member
-1 MAHPKIPHLKTE
+1 MAHPKIPHLKTD
-13 KYKAIGKR
+13 KYKAVGKR

-40 KETIEFLAEA
+40 KPTIDLLAEA
-50 IEHIRSGRSVRTVAA
+50 IDHIRSGRSVRTVAA

-87 EELAERRKDRR
+87 EELTERRKDRR
-98 KKLTPKQRKIE
+98 KNLTPKQRKIE

-131 ARTGSGI
+131 ARSRSGV
-138 QTGSEPESFSDAGQ
+138 QTGLEPESFDDAGQ

-196 LRFVDKSTSRALL
+196 LRFVDKPTSRALL

-279 PQYDSPDVWHFLRS
+279 PQYDSPDVWYFLRS

-306 RACVDEGEVLTVDGW
+306 RA
-321 KDIKDVRFG
+321 
-330 ETVYSMDLETGELIT
+330 
-345 KPVTGSYVY
+345 
-354 DIDEPLVRI
+354 
-363 FKKGFYAS
+363 
-371 MTKDHRIAYRRHN
+371 
-384 VEDKIEISRWN
+384 
-395 EYKGKS
+395 
-401 INLIRASNGYNAPG
+401 
-415 FTKPD
+415 
-420 FWEGSVEDYC
+420 
-430 EFLGLFIAEGCTT
+430 
-443 TRNRVIIT
+443 
-451 QSKEQNHDF
+451 
-460 VRRVMGSSGLKVYYS
+460 
-475 CGDFTISDTALRE
+475 
-488 HLLPLGKAHQKHF
+488 
-501 PREFLKTATKQQLE
+501 
-515 LAFKAYA
+515 
-522 LGDGHWQSENSVE
+522 
-535 CYTTSEQLRDDLQEI
+535 
-550 AFKIG
+550 
-555 ARTHT
+555 
-560 RKRVY
+560 
-565 PDPNQRDSWTVAFV
+565 
-579 FNKKHTKVDRNPN
+579 
-592 KRNDVVE
+592 
-599 VDYKGKVY
+599 
-607 CISVQDTENF
+607 
-617 ILRQKGVVY
+617 
-626 LSGNTGNPGNR
+626 TGNPGNR

-725 SRSTHVVEPFEVPNG
+725 NRSTHVVQPFEVPNG

-761 VDYDNNIWI
+761 VDYDDNLWI

-812 DRGPSIAEMLNAE
+812 DRGPSIAEMMNAE

-915 NMPKSTWRPSDNRFG
+915 NTPKSTWRPSDNRFG

>member
-1 MAHPKIPHLKTE
+1 MAHPKIPHLKTD
-13 KYKAIGKR
+13 KYKAVGKR

-40 KETIEFLAEA
+40 KPTIDLLAEA
-50 IEHIRSGRSVRTVAA
+50 IDHIRSGRSVRKVAA
-65 WLEDKTK
+65 WLEDKTQ

-98 KKLTPKQRKIE
+98 KNLTPKQRKIE
-109 DLKNTEKQTRIKAEQ
+109 DLKNVEKQTRIKAEQ
-124 AKRRLER
+124 AKRRLGR
-131 ARTGSGI
+131 AGAGSGI

-196 LRFVDKSTSRALL
+196 LRFVDKPTSRALL

-279 PQYDSPDVWHFLRS
+279 PQYDSPDVWYFLRS

-306 RACVDEGEVLTVDGW
+306 RA
-321 KDIKDVRFG
+321 
-330 ETVYSMDLETGELIT
+330 
-345 KPVTGSYVY
+345 
-354 DIDEPLVRI
+354 
-363 FKKGFYAS
+363 
-371 MTKDHRIAYRRHN
+371 
-384 VEDKIEISRWN
+384 
-395 EYKGKS
+395 
-401 INLIRASNGYNAPG
+401 
-415 FTKPD
+415 
-420 FWEGSVEDYC
+420 
-430 EFLGLFIAEGCTT
+430 
-443 TRNRVIIT
+443 
-451 QSKEQNHDF
+451 
-460 VRRVMGSSGLKVYYS
+460 
-475 CGDFTISDTALRE
+475 
-488 HLLPLGKAHQKHF
+488 
-501 PREFLKTATKQQLE
+501 
-515 LAFKAYA
+515 
-522 LGDGHWQSENSVE
+522 
-535 CYTTSEQLRDDLQEI
+535 
-550 AFKIG
+550 
-555 ARTHT
+555 
-560 RKRVY
+560 
-565 PDPNQRDSWTVAFV
+565 
-579 FNKKHTKVDRNPN
+579 
-592 KRNDVVE
+592 
-599 VDYKGKVY
+599 
-607 CISVQDTENF
+607 
-617 ILRQKGVVY
+617 
-626 LSGNTGNPGNR
+626 TGNPGNR

-725 SRSTHVVEPFEVPNG
+725 DRSTHVVEPFEVPNG

-770 YRELYVSKVTADQ
+770 YRELYISKVTADQ

-789 EVESGDGK
+789 EVESGDGRSTMRYW
-797 IYDAVLDSSCWARRG
+797 IVAVGLD
-812 DRGPSIAEMLNAE
+812 
-825 GCRFRPSD
+825 
-833 RSPGSRISGKI
+833 
-844 EVHKRLMVDEDTEE
+844 EVIGVLLS
-858 PRLRIFE
+858 LR
-865 NCPNLIR
+865 C
-872 QLSSLPLDKN
+872 
-882 NPEDVDTKAEDH
+882 
-894 AYDALRYMVSSRPTN
+894 
-909 IRTAFE
+909 
-915 NMPKSTWRPSDNRFG
+915 
-930 Y
+930 

>member
-1 MAHPKIPHLKTE
+1 MAHPKIPHLKTD
-13 KYKAIGKR
+13 KYKAVGKR

-29 DEEGQA
+29 DDEGQA

-40 KETIEFLAEA
+40 KPTIDLLAEA
-50 IEHIRSGRSVRTVAA
+50 IDHIRSGRSVRTVSA
-65 WLEDKTK
+65 WLEDKTQ

-98 KKLTPKQRKIE
+98 KNLTPKQRKIE
-109 DLKNTEKQTRIKAEQ
+109 DLKNTEKQTRIKSEQ

-131 ARTGSGI
+131 ARVGSGI

-196 LRFVDKSTSRALL
+196 LRFVDKPTSRALL

-255 YCENLQDVLR
+255 YCENLTDVLR

-293 SLRSADPSIPLHM
+293 SLRSADPSIPLHF
-306 RACVDEGEVLTVDGW
+306 RA
-321 KDIKDVRFG
+321 
-330 ETVYSMDLETGELIT
+330 
-345 KPVTGSYVY
+345 
-354 DIDEPLVRI
+354 
-363 FKKGFYAS
+363 
-371 MTKDHRIAYRRHN
+371 
-384 VEDKIEISRWN
+384 
-395 EYKGKS
+395 
-401 INLIRASNGYNAPG
+401 
-415 FTKPD
+415 
-420 FWEGSVEDYC
+420 
-430 EFLGLFIAEGCTT
+430 
-443 TRNRVIIT
+443 
-451 QSKEQNHDF
+451 
-460 VRRVMGSSGLKVYYS
+460 
-475 CGDFTISDTALRE
+475 
-488 HLLPLGKAHQKHF
+488 
-501 PREFLKTATKQQLE
+501 
-515 LAFKAYA
+515 
-522 LGDGHWQSENSVE
+522 
-535 CYTTSEQLRDDLQEI
+535 
-550 AFKIG
+550 
-555 ARTHT
+555 
-560 RKRVY
+560 
-565 PDPNQRDSWTVAFV
+565 
-579 FNKKHTKVDRNPN
+579 
-592 KRNDVVE
+592 
-599 VDYKGKVY
+599 
-607 CISVQDTENF
+607 
-617 ILRQKGVVY
+617 
-626 LSGNTGNPGNR
+626 TGNPGNR

-644 LFIEPCKPNTRFSE
+644 LFIDPAEPNTRFTE
-658 KVEYELEGRTL
+658 KVEYELGGRTL

-725 SRSTHVVEPFEVPNG
+725 NRSTHVVEPFEVPNG

-761 VDYDNNIWI
+761 VDYDDNLWI

-833 RSPGSRISGKI
+833 RSPGSRIGGKI
-844 EVHKRLMVDEDTEE
+844 EVHKRLMVDEDTEK

-915 NMPKSTWRPSDNRFG
+915 NMPKTTWRPSDNRFG

>member
-1 MAHPKIPHLKTE
+1 MAHPKIPHLKTD
-13 KYKAIGKR
+13 KYKAVGKR

-40 KETIEFLAEA
+40 KPTIDLLAEA
-50 IEHIRSGRSVRTVAA
+50 IDHIRSGRSVRKVAA
-65 WLEDKTK
+65 WLEDKTQ

-98 KKLTPKQRKIE
+98 KNLTPKQRKIE
-109 DLKNTEKQTRIKAEQ
+109 DLKNTEKQTRIKSEQ

-131 ARTGSGI
+131 ARAGSGI

-196 LRFVDKSTSRALL
+196 LRFVDKPTSRALL

-279 PQYDSPDVWHFLRS
+279 PQYDSPDVWYFLRS

-306 RACVDEGEVLTVDGW
+306 RA
-321 KDIKDVRFG
+321 
-330 ETVYSMDLETGELIT
+330 
-345 KPVTGSYVY
+345 
-354 DIDEPLVRI
+354 
-363 FKKGFYAS
+363 
-371 MTKDHRIAYRRHN
+371 
-384 VEDKIEISRWN
+384 
-395 EYKGKS
+395 
-401 INLIRASNGYNAPG
+401 
-415 FTKPD
+415 
-420 FWEGSVEDYC
+420 
-430 EFLGLFIAEGCTT
+430 
-443 TRNRVIIT
+443 
-451 QSKEQNHDF
+451 
-460 VRRVMGSSGLKVYYS
+460 
-475 CGDFTISDTALRE
+475 
-488 HLLPLGKAHQKHF
+488 
-501 PREFLKTATKQQLE
+501 
-515 LAFKAYA
+515 
-522 LGDGHWQSENSVE
+522 
-535 CYTTSEQLRDDLQEI
+535 
-550 AFKIG
+550 
-555 ARTHT
+555 
-560 RKRVY
+560 
-565 PDPNQRDSWTVAFV
+565 
-579 FNKKHTKVDRNPN
+579 
-592 KRNDVVE
+592 
-599 VDYKGKVY
+599 
-607 CISVQDTENF
+607 
-617 ILRQKGVVY
+617 
-626 LSGNTGNPGNR
+626 TGNPGNR

-725 SRSTHVVEPFEVPNG
+725 NRSTHVVEPFEVPNG

-770 YRELYVSKVTADQ
+770 YRELYISKVTADQ

-844 EVHKRLMVDEDTEE
+844 EIHKRLMVDEDTEE

-915 NMPKSTWRPSDNRFG
+915 NTPKSTWRPSDNRFG

>member
-1 MAHPKIPHLKTE
+1 MAHPKIPHLKTD
-13 KYKAIGKR
+13 KYKAVGKR

-40 KETIEFLAEA
+40 KPTIDLLAEA
-50 IEHIRSGRSVRTVAA
+50 IDHIRSGRSVRKVAA
-65 WLEDKTK
+65 WLEDKTQ

-98 KKLTPKQRKIE
+98 KNLTPKQRKIE

-124 AKRRLER
+124 AKRRLGR
-131 ARTGSGI
+131 ARAGSGI

-152 PLERDVAFRPNP
+152 PLERDIAFRPNP

-196 LRFVDKSTSRALL
+196 LRFVDKPTSRALL

-279 PQYDSPDVWHFLRS
+279 PQYDSPDVWYFLRS

-306 RACVDEGEVLTVDGW
+306 RA
-321 KDIKDVRFG
+321 
-330 ETVYSMDLETGELIT
+330 
-345 KPVTGSYVY
+345 
-354 DIDEPLVRI
+354 
-363 FKKGFYAS
+363 
-371 MTKDHRIAYRRHN
+371 
-384 VEDKIEISRWN
+384 
-395 EYKGKS
+395 
-401 INLIRASNGYNAPG
+401 
-415 FTKPD
+415 
-420 FWEGSVEDYC
+420 
-430 EFLGLFIAEGCTT
+430 
-443 TRNRVIIT
+443 
-451 QSKEQNHDF
+451 
-460 VRRVMGSSGLKVYYS
+460 
-475 CGDFTISDTALRE
+475 
-488 HLLPLGKAHQKHF
+488 
-501 PREFLKTATKQQLE
+501 
-515 LAFKAYA
+515 
-522 LGDGHWQSENSVE
+522 
-535 CYTTSEQLRDDLQEI
+535 
-550 AFKIG
+550 
-555 ARTHT
+555 
-560 RKRVY
+560 
-565 PDPNQRDSWTVAFV
+565 
-579 FNKKHTKVDRNPN
+579 
-592 KRNDVVE
+592 
-599 VDYKGKVY
+599 
-607 CISVQDTENF
+607 
-617 ILRQKGVVY
+617 
-626 LSGNTGNPGNR
+626 TGNPGNR

-725 SRSTHVVEPFEVPNG
+725 NRSTHVVEPFEVPNG

-770 YRELYVSKVTADQ
+770 YRELYISKVTADQ

-844 EVHKRLMVDEDTEE
+844 EIHKRLMVDEDTEE

-915 NMPKSTWRPSDNRFG
+915 NTPKTTWRPSDNRFG

>member
-1 MAHPKIPHLKTE
+1 MAHPKIPHLKTD
-13 KYKAIGKR
+13 KYKAVGKR

-29 DEEGQA
+29 DAEGQA

-50 IEHIRSGRSVRTVAA
+50 IEHIRSGRSVRTVSA
-65 WLEDKTK
+65 WLEDKTR

-98 KKLTPKQRKIE
+98 KNLTPKQRKIE
-109 DLKNTEKQTRIKAEQ
+109 DLKNVEKQTRIKAEQ

-131 ARTGSGI
+131 ARAGSGI

-196 LRFVDKSTSRALL
+196 LRFVDKPTSRALL

-255 YCENLQDVLR
+255 YCENLTDVLR

-293 SLRSADPSIPLHM
+293 SLRSADPSIPLHF
-306 RACVDEGEVLTVDGW
+306 RA
-321 KDIKDVRFG
+321 
-330 ETVYSMDLETGELIT
+330 
-345 KPVTGSYVY
+345 
-354 DIDEPLVRI
+354 
-363 FKKGFYAS
+363 
-371 MTKDHRIAYRRHN
+371 
-384 VEDKIEISRWN
+384 
-395 EYKGKS
+395 
-401 INLIRASNGYNAPG
+401 
-415 FTKPD
+415 
-420 FWEGSVEDYC
+420 
-430 EFLGLFIAEGCTT
+430 
-443 TRNRVIIT
+443 
-451 QSKEQNHDF
+451 
-460 VRRVMGSSGLKVYYS
+460 
-475 CGDFTISDTALRE
+475 
-488 HLLPLGKAHQKHF
+488 
-501 PREFLKTATKQQLE
+501 
-515 LAFKAYA
+515 
-522 LGDGHWQSENSVE
+522 
-535 CYTTSEQLRDDLQEI
+535 
-550 AFKIG
+550 
-555 ARTHT
+555 
-560 RKRVY
+560 
-565 PDPNQRDSWTVAFV
+565 
-579 FNKKHTKVDRNPN
+579 
-592 KRNDVVE
+592 
-599 VDYKGKVY
+599 
-607 CISVQDTENF
+607 
-617 ILRQKGVVY
+617 
-626 LSGNTGNPGNR
+626 TGNPGNR

-644 LFIEPCKPNTRFSE
+644 LFIDPAEPNTRFTE
-658 KVEYELEGRTL
+658 KVEYELDGRTL

-725 SRSTHVVEPFEVPNG
+725 NRSTHVVEPFEVPNG

-761 VDYDNNIWI
+761 VDYDDNLWI

-833 RSPGSRISGKI
+833 RSPGSRIGGKI

-915 NMPKSTWRPSDNRFG
+915 NMPKTTWRPSDNRFG

>member
-1 MAHPKIPHLKTE
+1 MAHPKIPHLKTD
-13 KYKAIGKR
+13 KYKAVGKR

-40 KETIEFLAEA
+40 KPTIDLLAEA
-50 IEHIRSGRSVRTVAA
+50 IDHIRSGRSVRTVAA

-87 EELAERRKDRR
+87 EELTERRKDRR
-98 KKLTPKQRKIE
+98 KNLTPKQRKIE

-131 ARTGSGI
+131 ARSRSGV
-138 QTGSEPESFSDAGQ
+138 QTGLEPESFDDAGQ

-196 LRFVDKSTSRALL
+196 LRFVDKPTSRALL

-240 ENTWHFPGGARIEFG
+240 ENTWHFPSGARIEFG
-255 YCENLQDVLR
+255 YCENLTDVLR

-279 PQYDSPDVWHFLRS
+279 PQYESPDVWHFLRS
-293 SLRSADPSIPLHM
+293 SLRSADPSIPLHF
-306 RACVDEGEVLTVDGW
+306 RA
-321 KDIKDVRFG
+321 
-330 ETVYSMDLETGELIT
+330 
-345 KPVTGSYVY
+345 
-354 DIDEPLVRI
+354 
-363 FKKGFYAS
+363 
-371 MTKDHRIAYRRHN
+371 
-384 VEDKIEISRWN
+384 
-395 EYKGKS
+395 
-401 INLIRASNGYNAPG
+401 
-415 FTKPD
+415 
-420 FWEGSVEDYC
+420 
-430 EFLGLFIAEGCTT
+430 
-443 TRNRVIIT
+443 
-451 QSKEQNHDF
+451 
-460 VRRVMGSSGLKVYYS
+460 
-475 CGDFTISDTALRE
+475 
-488 HLLPLGKAHQKHF
+488 
-501 PREFLKTATKQQLE
+501 
-515 LAFKAYA
+515 
-522 LGDGHWQSENSVE
+522 
-535 CYTTSEQLRDDLQEI
+535 
-550 AFKIG
+550 
-555 ARTHT
+555 
-560 RKRVY
+560 
-565 PDPNQRDSWTVAFV
+565 
-579 FNKKHTKVDRNPN
+579 
-592 KRNDVVE
+592 
-599 VDYKGKVY
+599 
-607 CISVQDTENF
+607 
-617 ILRQKGVVY
+617 
-626 LSGNTGNPGNR
+626 TGNPGNR

-644 LFIEPCKPNTRFSE
+644 LFIDPAEPNTRFTQ
-658 KVEYELEGRTL
+658 KVEYELDGRTL

-725 SRSTHVVEPFEVPNG
+725 NRSTHVVEPFEVPNG

-761 VDYDNNIWI
+761 VDYDDNLWI

-915 NMPKSTWRPSDNRFG
+915 NTPKSTWRPSDNRFG

>member
-1 MAHPKIPHLKTE
+1 MAHPKIPHLKTD
-13 KYKAIGKR
+13 KYKAVGKR

-40 KETIEFLAEA
+40 KPTIDLLAEA
-50 IEHIRSGRSVRTVAA
+50 IDHIRSGRSVRTVSA
-65 WLEDKTK
+65 WLEDKTQ
-72 RKLSATRLHKLAWTE
+72 RKLSATRLHKLAWTP
-87 EELAERRKDRR
+87 EELSERRKDRR
-98 KKLTPKQRKIE
+98 KNLTPKQRKIE
-109 DLKNTEKQTRIKAEQ
+109 DLKNVEKQTRIKAEQ

-131 ARTGSGI
+131 ARAGSGI

-196 LRFVDKSTSRALL
+196 LRFVDKPTSRALL

-240 ENTWHFPGGARIEFG
+240 ENTWHFPSGARIEFG
-255 YCENLQDVLR
+255 YCENLTDVLR

-279 PQYDSPDVWHFLRS
+279 PQYESPDVWHFLRS
-293 SLRSADPSIPLHM
+293 SLRSADPSIPLHF
-306 RACVDEGEVLTVDGW
+306 RA
-321 KDIKDVRFG
+321 
-330 ETVYSMDLETGELIT
+330 
-345 KPVTGSYVY
+345 
-354 DIDEPLVRI
+354 
-363 FKKGFYAS
+363 
-371 MTKDHRIAYRRHN
+371 
-384 VEDKIEISRWN
+384 
-395 EYKGKS
+395 
-401 INLIRASNGYNAPG
+401 
-415 FTKPD
+415 
-420 FWEGSVEDYC
+420 
-430 EFLGLFIAEGCTT
+430 
-443 TRNRVIIT
+443 
-451 QSKEQNHDF
+451 
-460 VRRVMGSSGLKVYYS
+460 
-475 CGDFTISDTALRE
+475 
-488 HLLPLGKAHQKHF
+488 
-501 PREFLKTATKQQLE
+501 
-515 LAFKAYA
+515 
-522 LGDGHWQSENSVE
+522 
-535 CYTTSEQLRDDLQEI
+535 
-550 AFKIG
+550 
-555 ARTHT
+555 
-560 RKRVY
+560 
-565 PDPNQRDSWTVAFV
+565 
-579 FNKKHTKVDRNPN
+579 
-592 KRNDVVE
+592 
-599 VDYKGKVY
+599 
-607 CISVQDTENF
+607 
-617 ILRQKGVVY
+617 
-626 LSGNTGNPGNR
+626 TGNPGNR

-644 LFIEPCKPNTRFSE
+644 LFIDPAEPNTRFTK
-658 KVEYELEGRTL
+658 KVEYELNGRTL

-725 SRSTHVVEPFEVPNG
+725 NRSTHVVEPFEVPNG
-740 WTRIRAADF
+740 WTKIRAADF

-789 EVESGDGK
+789 EVESSDGK

-915 NMPKSTWRPSDNRFG
+915 NTPKSTWRPSDNRFG

>member
-1 MAHPKIPHLKTE
+1 MAHPKIPHLKTD
-13 KYKAIGKR
+13 KYKAVGKR

-40 KETIEFLAEA
+40 KPTIDLLAEA
-50 IEHIRSGRSVRTVAA
+50 IDHIRSGRSVRKVAA
-65 WLEDKTK
+65 WLEDKTQ

-98 KKLTPKQRKIE
+98 KNLTPKQRKIE

-131 ARTGSGI
+131 ARAGSGI

-152 PLERDVAFRPNP
+152 PLERDIAFRPNP

-196 LRFVDKSTSRALL
+196 LRFVDKPTSRALL

-279 PQYDSPDVWHFLRS
+279 PQYDSPDVWYFLRS

-306 RACVDEGEVLTVDGW
+306 RA
-321 KDIKDVRFG
+321 
-330 ETVYSMDLETGELIT
+330 
-345 KPVTGSYVY
+345 
-354 DIDEPLVRI
+354 
-363 FKKGFYAS
+363 
-371 MTKDHRIAYRRHN
+371 
-384 VEDKIEISRWN
+384 
-395 EYKGKS
+395 
-401 INLIRASNGYNAPG
+401 
-415 FTKPD
+415 
-420 FWEGSVEDYC
+420 
-430 EFLGLFIAEGCTT
+430 
-443 TRNRVIIT
+443 
-451 QSKEQNHDF
+451 
-460 VRRVMGSSGLKVYYS
+460 
-475 CGDFTISDTALRE
+475 
-488 HLLPLGKAHQKHF
+488 
-501 PREFLKTATKQQLE
+501 
-515 LAFKAYA
+515 
-522 LGDGHWQSENSVE
+522 
-535 CYTTSEQLRDDLQEI
+535 
-550 AFKIG
+550 
-555 ARTHT
+555 
-560 RKRVY
+560 
-565 PDPNQRDSWTVAFV
+565 
-579 FNKKHTKVDRNPN
+579 
-592 KRNDVVE
+592 
-599 VDYKGKVY
+599 
-607 CISVQDTENF
+607 
-617 ILRQKGVVY
+617 
-626 LSGNTGNPGNR
+626 TGNPGNR

-725 SRSTHVVEPFEVPNG
+725 NRSTHVVEPFEVPNG

-770 YRELYVSKVTADQ
+770 YRELYISKVTADQ

-844 EVHKRLMVDEDTEE
+844 EIHKRLMVDEDTEE

>member
-1 MAHPKIPHLKTE
+1 MAHPKIPHLKTD
-13 KYKAIGKR
+13 KYKAVGKR

-40 KETIEFLAEA
+40 KPTIDLLAEA
-50 IEHIRSGRSVRTVAA
+50 IDHIRSGRSVRTVAA
-65 WLEDKTK
+65 WLEDKTQ

-87 EELAERRKDRR
+87 EELTERRKDRR
-98 KKLTPKQRKIE
+98 KNLTPKQRKIE
-109 DLKNTEKQTRIKAEQ
+109 DLKNTEKQTRIKSEQ

-131 ARTGSGI
+131 ARAGSGI

-152 PLERDVAFRPNP
+152 PLERDIAFRPNP

-196 LRFVDKSTSRALL
+196 LRFVDKPTSRALL

-240 ENTWHFPGGARIEFG
+240 ENTWHFPSGARIEFG
-255 YCENLQDVLR
+255 YCENLTDVLR

-293 SLRSADPSIPLHM
+293 SLRSADPSIPLHF
-306 RACVDEGEVLTVDGW
+306 RA
-321 KDIKDVRFG
+321 
-330 ETVYSMDLETGELIT
+330 
-345 KPVTGSYVY
+345 
-354 DIDEPLVRI
+354 
-363 FKKGFYAS
+363 
-371 MTKDHRIAYRRHN
+371 
-384 VEDKIEISRWN
+384 
-395 EYKGKS
+395 
-401 INLIRASNGYNAPG
+401 
-415 FTKPD
+415 
-420 FWEGSVEDYC
+420 
-430 EFLGLFIAEGCTT
+430 
-443 TRNRVIIT
+443 
-451 QSKEQNHDF
+451 
-460 VRRVMGSSGLKVYYS
+460 
-475 CGDFTISDTALRE
+475 
-488 HLLPLGKAHQKHF
+488 
-501 PREFLKTATKQQLE
+501 
-515 LAFKAYA
+515 
-522 LGDGHWQSENSVE
+522 
-535 CYTTSEQLRDDLQEI
+535 
-550 AFKIG
+550 
-555 ARTHT
+555 
-560 RKRVY
+560 
-565 PDPNQRDSWTVAFV
+565 
-579 FNKKHTKVDRNPN
+579 
-592 KRNDVVE
+592 
-599 VDYKGKVY
+599 
-607 CISVQDTENF
+607 
-617 ILRQKGVVY
+617 
-626 LSGNTGNPGNR
+626 TGNPGNR

-644 LFIEPCKPNTRFSE
+644 LFIDPAEPNTRFTE
-658 KVEYELEGRTL
+658 KVEYELGGRTL

-725 SRSTHVVEPFEVPNG
+725 NRSTHVVEPFEVPNG

-761 VDYDNNIWI
+761 VDYDDNLWI

-812 DRGPSIAEMLNAE
+812 DRGPSIAEMMNAE

-915 NMPKSTWRPSDNRFG
+915 NTPKSTWRPSDNRFG

>member
-1 MAHPKIPHLKTE
+1 MAHPKIPHLKTD
-13 KYKAIGKR
+13 KYKAVGKR

-40 KETIEFLAEA
+40 KPTIDLLAEA
-50 IEHIRSGRSVRTVAA
+50 IDHIRSGRSVRKVAA
-65 WLEDKTK
+65 WLEDKTQ

-98 KKLTPKQRKIE
+98 KNLTPKQRKIE
-109 DLKNTEKQTRIKAEQ
+109 DLKNTEKQTRIKSEQ

-131 ARTGSGI
+131 ARAGSGI

-152 PLERDVAFRPNP
+152 PLERDIAFRPNP

-196 LRFVDKSTSRALL
+196 LRFVDKPTSRALL

-279 PQYDSPDVWHFLRS
+279 PQYDSPDVWYFLRS

-306 RACVDEGEVLTVDGW
+306 RA
-321 KDIKDVRFG
+321 
-330 ETVYSMDLETGELIT
+330 
-345 KPVTGSYVY
+345 
-354 DIDEPLVRI
+354 
-363 FKKGFYAS
+363 
-371 MTKDHRIAYRRHN
+371 
-384 VEDKIEISRWN
+384 
-395 EYKGKS
+395 
-401 INLIRASNGYNAPG
+401 
-415 FTKPD
+415 
-420 FWEGSVEDYC
+420 
-430 EFLGLFIAEGCTT
+430 
-443 TRNRVIIT
+443 
-451 QSKEQNHDF
+451 
-460 VRRVMGSSGLKVYYS
+460 
-475 CGDFTISDTALRE
+475 
-488 HLLPLGKAHQKHF
+488 
-501 PREFLKTATKQQLE
+501 
-515 LAFKAYA
+515 
-522 LGDGHWQSENSVE
+522 
-535 CYTTSEQLRDDLQEI
+535 
-550 AFKIG
+550 
-555 ARTHT
+555 
-560 RKRVY
+560 
-565 PDPNQRDSWTVAFV
+565 
-579 FNKKHTKVDRNPN
+579 
-592 KRNDVVE
+592 
-599 VDYKGKVY
+599 
-607 CISVQDTENF
+607 
-617 ILRQKGVVY
+617 
-626 LSGNTGNPGNR
+626 TGNPGNR

-725 SRSTHVVEPFEVPNG
+725 NRSTHVVEPFEVPNG

-770 YRELYVSKVTADQ
+770 YRELYISKVTADQ

-844 EVHKRLMVDEDTEE
+844 EIHKRLMVDEDTEE

-915 NMPKSTWRPSDNRFG
+915 NTPKSTWRPSDNRFG

>member
-1 MAHPKIPHLKTE
+1 MAHPKIPHLKTD
-13 KYKAIGKR
+13 KYKAVGKR

-50 IEHIRSGRSVRTVAA
+50 IEHIRSGRSVRTVSA
-65 WLEDKTK
+65 WLEDKTR

-98 KKLTPKQRKIE
+98 KNLTPKQRKIE
-109 DLKNTEKQTRIKAEQ
+109 DLKNVEKQTRIKAEQ

-131 ARTGSGI
+131 ARAGSGI

-196 LRFVDKSTSRALL
+196 LRFVDKPTSRALL

-240 ENTWHFPGGARIEFG
+240 ENTWHFPSGARIEFG
-255 YCENLQDVLR
+255 YCENLTDVLR

-293 SLRSADPSIPLHM
+293 SLRSADPSIPLHF
-306 RACVDEGEVLTVDGW
+306 RA
-321 KDIKDVRFG
+321 
-330 ETVYSMDLETGELIT
+330 
-345 KPVTGSYVY
+345 
-354 DIDEPLVRI
+354 
-363 FKKGFYAS
+363 
-371 MTKDHRIAYRRHN
+371 
-384 VEDKIEISRWN
+384 
-395 EYKGKS
+395 
-401 INLIRASNGYNAPG
+401 
-415 FTKPD
+415 
-420 FWEGSVEDYC
+420 
-430 EFLGLFIAEGCTT
+430 
-443 TRNRVIIT
+443 
-451 QSKEQNHDF
+451 
-460 VRRVMGSSGLKVYYS
+460 
-475 CGDFTISDTALRE
+475 
-488 HLLPLGKAHQKHF
+488 
-501 PREFLKTATKQQLE
+501 
-515 LAFKAYA
+515 
-522 LGDGHWQSENSVE
+522 
-535 CYTTSEQLRDDLQEI
+535 
-550 AFKIG
+550 
-555 ARTHT
+555 
-560 RKRVY
+560 
-565 PDPNQRDSWTVAFV
+565 
-579 FNKKHTKVDRNPN
+579 
-592 KRNDVVE
+592 
-599 VDYKGKVY
+599 
-607 CISVQDTENF
+607 
-617 ILRQKGVVY
+617 
-626 LSGNTGNPGNR
+626 TGNPGNR

-644 LFIEPCKPNTRFSE
+644 LFIDPAEPNTRFTE
-658 KVEYELEGRTL
+658 KVEYELDGRTL

-725 SRSTHVVEPFEVPNG
+725 NRSTHVVEPFEVPNG

-761 VDYDNNIWI
+761 VDYDDNLWI

-833 RSPGSRISGKI
+833 RSPGSRIGGKI

-909 IRTAFE
+909 IKTAFE
-915 NMPKSTWRPSDNRFG
+915 NMPKTTWRPSDNRFG

>member
-1 MAHPKIPHLKTE
+1 MAHPKIPHLKTD
-13 KYKAIGKR
+13 KYKAVGKR

-40 KETIEFLAEA
+40 KPTIDLLAEA
-50 IEHIRSGRSVRTVAA
+50 IDHIRSGRSVRTVAA

-98 KKLTPKQRKIE
+98 KNLTPKQRKIE
-109 DLKNTEKQTRIKAEQ
+109 DLKNVEKQTRIKAEQ
-124 AKRRLER
+124 AKRRLGR
-131 ARTGSGI
+131 ARAGSGI

-164 GPQTDF
+164 GPQIDF

-196 LRFVDKSTSRALL
+196 LRFVDKPTSRALL

-279 PQYDSPDVWHFLRS
+279 PQYDSPDVWYFLRS

-306 RACVDEGEVLTVDGW
+306 RA
-321 KDIKDVRFG
+321 
-330 ETVYSMDLETGELIT
+330 
-345 KPVTGSYVY
+345 
-354 DIDEPLVRI
+354 
-363 FKKGFYAS
+363 
-371 MTKDHRIAYRRHN
+371 
-384 VEDKIEISRWN
+384 
-395 EYKGKS
+395 
-401 INLIRASNGYNAPG
+401 
-415 FTKPD
+415 
-420 FWEGSVEDYC
+420 
-430 EFLGLFIAEGCTT
+430 
-443 TRNRVIIT
+443 
-451 QSKEQNHDF
+451 
-460 VRRVMGSSGLKVYYS
+460 
-475 CGDFTISDTALRE
+475 
-488 HLLPLGKAHQKHF
+488 
-501 PREFLKTATKQQLE
+501 
-515 LAFKAYA
+515 
-522 LGDGHWQSENSVE
+522 
-535 CYTTSEQLRDDLQEI
+535 
-550 AFKIG
+550 
-555 ARTHT
+555 
-560 RKRVY
+560 
-565 PDPNQRDSWTVAFV
+565 
-579 FNKKHTKVDRNPN
+579 
-592 KRNDVVE
+592 
-599 VDYKGKVY
+599 
-607 CISVQDTENF
+607 
-617 ILRQKGVVY
+617 
-626 LSGNTGNPGNR
+626 TGNPGNR

-725 SRSTHVVEPFEVPNG
+725 NRSTHVVEPFEVPNG

-761 VDYDNNIWI
+761 VDYDDNLWI
-770 YRELYVSKVTADQ
+770 YRELYISKVTADQ